1 MKYLSFL
8 FAVLFIFS
16 MQTIARP
23 KIGLVLSGGGAKGG
37 AHIGV
42 LKILEENRVPVDY
55 IVGTSIGSYVGG
67 LYALGYSADEIET
80 LMLNTAWEK
89 GYSDFV
95 PRQDLLYADKELR
108 DDYNLTFRL
117 GYSDGKLKMPS
128 GLLLGQS
135 ALQLLKLST
144 DAVGEF
150 NSFDEL
156 PIPYRAVATDIA
168 TSKAVVLD
176 AGSLSQAMKASS
188 TVPGALEPININGQL
203 LVDGGIVNNMPVD
216 VARQIGADII
226 IAIDIGSPLLDKK
239 SINRTVDVL
248 DQLSTILTITT
259 TNNQKRLLTEKDLLI
274 RPDIDNLSTTDFSIV
289 GKALIEGEKAATA
302 ELKALKKLAVD
313 ESVYAEIVSE
323 KQRKKAQW
331 LATLSDPI
339 IAIKYENDSKVD
351 IAIIQRHL
359 SLSIGDVVNKTD
371 LANAIERIYAL
382 DRFDYV
388 NAEFI
393 DSELGRTLVVTTK
406 AKSWGPDYLHFG
418 FSWQG
423 DFSSRSILQFD
434 FAYILTDFSS
444 NGGLW
449 KNEASVG
456 WETTLATEF
465 YQPFDQKQ
473 DFFGR
478 ARLSYQE
485 DKVDKSSYQ
494 LRPELSNKYTA
505 LRLGSGFNYADNG
518 ILELGFISEIGNIK
532 FENVNYENIDYDSLG
547 AYFIAGFD
555 DLNSINFPTKGNKL
569 LLELY
574 YLQDDYDHSFF
585 KSTEDNVLQILLD
598 WRGAFT
604 VGNHSFVGIGSAA
617 TVVTDN
623 DFSIRASEL
632 GGFLNLSG
640 YQKDALVG
648 AHKVFAAAAY
658 QYDLGH
664 DIPGTTGLPLYMGV
678 SLETGNV
685 WALQKSV
692 DFEELVTSGSLY
704 LGTDTSFG
712 PAVIGMGYATSFSH
726 HIDDQLTLFFSLGKN
741 W

>member
-1 MKYLSFL
+1 MKYYVFL
-8 FAVLFIFS
+8 LLFLVTLS

-42 LKILEENRVPVDY
+42 LKVLEENRIPVDY

-67 LYALGYSADEIET
+67 LYALGYSADEIEI
-80 LMLNTAWEK
+80 LMLNTDWEK

-95 PRQDLLYADKELR
+95 PRENLLYADKEIR
-108 DDYNLTFRL
+108 DDYHLTFRL
-117 GYSDGKLKMPS
+117 GFSDGEFKVPR

-144 DAVGEF
+144 DVVGEF
-150 NSFDEL
+150 SSFDDL
-156 PIPYRAVATDIA
+156 PIPYRAVATDIS

-176 AGSLSQAMKASS
+176 SGSVSQAMKASS

-216 VARQIGADII
+216 IARQIGSDII
-226 IAIDIGSPLLDKK
+226 IAIDIGSPLLDKN
-239 SINRTVDVL
+239 SINATVDVL

-259 TNNQKRLLTEKDLLI
+259 TNNQKKLLTEADLLI
-274 RPDIDNLSTTDFSIV
+274 RPNIDNFSTTDFSMV
-289 GKALIEGEKAATA
+289 GKAIIEGKKAATK
-302 ELKALKKLAVD
+302 ELQALKKLAVD
-313 ESVYAEIVSE
+313 ENVYTDILVE
-323 KQRKKAQW
+323 KKRKRDQW
-331 LATLSDPI
+331 LAALSDPI
-339 IAIKYENDSKVD
+339 IAIKYDNDSTVD
-351 IAIIQRHL
+351 IAIIERHL
-359 SLSIGDVVNKTD
+359 NLSVGDIVNKVEIEK
-371 LANAIERIYAL
+371 AIDRIYAL
-382 DRFDYV
+382 NRFEYV

-393 DSELGRTLVVTTK
+393 DSELGRTLIVTTR
-406 AKSWGPDYLHFG
+406 AKSWGPNYLHFG
-418 FSWQG
+418 VSWDS
-423 DFSSRSILQFD
+423 DFSGSPMMQFD
-434 FAYILTDFSS
+434 FAYILTDFTRH
-444 NGGLW
+444 GGLW
-449 KNEASVG
+449 RNEMSVG

-465 YQPFDQKQ
+465 YQPFDQTQ

-478 ARLSYQE
+478 ARLYYQE
-485 DKVDKSSYQ
+485 EKLDESRYQ
-494 LRPELSNKYTA
+494 FRPELRNKYTG
-505 LRLGSGFNYADNG
+505 LRLGSGFNYTNNG

-532 FENVNYENIDYDSLG
+532 FENQSYEKMDYNSLG

-585 KSTEDNVLQILLD
+585 KNTEDNVLKIQLD

-623 DFSIRASEL
+623 DFSIRVSEL

-640 YQKDALVG
+640 YQQDALVG
-648 AHKVFAAAAY
+648 AHKVFGASVY
-658 QYDLGH
+658 QYDLGYG
-664 DIPGTTGLPLYMGV
+664 IPGITGWPLYMGA
-678 SLETGNV
+678 SLEMGNV
-685 WALQKSV
+685 WALQESV
-692 DFEELVTSGSLY
+692 DFDELVTSGSLY
-704 LGTDTSFG
+704 IGTESSFG
-712 PAVIGMGYATSFSH
+712 PAVIGMGYATSVSH
-726 HIDDQLTLFFSLGKN
+726 HIDDELTLFFSLGKN